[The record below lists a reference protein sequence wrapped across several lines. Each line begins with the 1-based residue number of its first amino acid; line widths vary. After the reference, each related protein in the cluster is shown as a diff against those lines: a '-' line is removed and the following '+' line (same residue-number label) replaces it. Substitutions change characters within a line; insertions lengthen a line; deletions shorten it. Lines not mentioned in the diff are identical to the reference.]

1 MPPCSSWPR
10 LTTSAACC
18 ASLILRLSAF
28 FPPARR
34 RVDSG
39 KMSEPFVY
47 SGSPL
52 IVPDDQPPAAWK
64 GAPPLGG
71 KVPDTAC
78 TLADASGPRAEFLR
92 HLIGAGFVA
101 LYFYTGE
108 EHQAGPGSAG
118 EGRMDGAALKS
129 AAFRIGVWTAAARAF
144 KSPAPLVVYP
154 VVPLPPAPTA
164 GVEPVLVDAD
174 GSLARFFAAHPGT
187 LYLIRPDGHVAARR
201 HRGLLEDLEPFNTP
215 GLRILT

>member
-1 MPPCSSWPR
+1 MLFMAPPDHFRR
-10 LTTSAACC
+10 LLREA
-18 ASLILRLSAF
+18 ILRLSAF

-52 IVPDDQPPAAWK
+52 IVPDDQPASAWK

-71 KVPDTAC
+71 KVPDTPC

-108 EHQAGPGSAG
+108 EHQAGREGAG
-118 EGRMDGAALKS
+118 EGRMDGAALKG
-129 AAFRIGVWTAAARAF
+129 AAFRMASGLLLCAPSNLQPRWLSTRS
-144 KSPAPLVVYP
+144 SPSRLT
-154 VVPLPPAPTA
+154 PLPARSPSWSTPMGAWLASLLPNPARST
-164 GVEPVLVDAD
+164 
-174 GSLARFFAAHPGT
+174 
-187 LYLIRPDGHVAARR
+187 
-201 HRGLLEDLEPFNTP
+201 
-215 GLRILT
+215 